1 MGDLVLITGASSGI
15 GLALAQSVPFEA
27 SVVDISR
34 SGPPDNSIGHL
45 GADLSDPGTWEKVG
59 SEIVRLIE
67 TNEPDRVVFI
77 HAAGTVNPIGFAG
90 EVDDDAYS
98 SNVMLNSAAG
108 QVLGHYFLKAVH
120 DREGTFDLVMISSG
134 AATSVYPGWSSY
146 GAGKAA
152 LDHWVR
158 SVGAEQVERGGV
170 RVAAIAPGVVA
181 TDMQDEIRDTPERD
195 FPKVDRF
202 HALYEDGVLSE
213 PEDAAVRI
221 WAVIERGVDPG
232 AVVDVR
238 DL

>member
-1 MGDLVLITGASSGI
+1 MGDLVFITGASSGI
-15 GLALAQSVPFEA
+15 GLALARSVPFEA
-27 SVVDISR
+27 SVVDVSR
-34 SGPPDNSIGHL
+34 SGPPNNSIGHL
-45 GADLSDPGTWEKVG
+45 AADLSDPGTWEKVG
-59 SEIVRLIE
+59 SEMVRLIE
-67 TNEPDRVVFI
+67 MNDSDRVVFI

-98 SNVMLNSAAG
+98 SNVILNSAAG

-202 HALYEDGVLSE
+202 HSLYEDGVLSE
-213 PEDAAVRI
+213 PEDAAERI
-221 WAVIERGVDPG
+221 WTVIERGVDPG
-232 AVVDVR
+232 SVVDVR